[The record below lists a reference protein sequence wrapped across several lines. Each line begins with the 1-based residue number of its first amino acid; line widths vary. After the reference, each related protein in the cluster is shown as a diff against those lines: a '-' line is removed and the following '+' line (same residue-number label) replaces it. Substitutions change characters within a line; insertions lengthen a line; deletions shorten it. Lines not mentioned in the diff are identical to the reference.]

1 MKLDS
6 LDTGYQMENFGQYIK
21 TSSED
26 HPVLYLWVYC
36 FSISIIANIYGN

>member
-6 LDTGYQMENFGQYIK
+6 PDTGYQKENFGQYVK

-26 HPVLYLWVYC
+26 HPVSYLWVYS